1 MVLTF
6 KKFSG
11 PRLKPV
17 FVRAKDRLTV
27 IEKEKAAQKQKQ
39 NEVDVKKEKE
49 DKRREALRM
58 VEESVR
64 REQQERLKVIII
76 SNIDF

>member
-1 MVLTF
+1 MTF
-6 KKFSG
+6 ENYSG

-64 REQQERLKVIII
+64 REQQERLKVIIK
-76 SNIDF
+76 ID